1 MPLVPTKRVNM
12 TAKAR
17 ILVADDEPH
26 IRRILQFLLEQEG
39 FEVQMAE
46 DGEEAWKAV
55 ASFQPDLVL
64 LDVMMPRM
72 DGFAVLEIIRAG
84 FETARLPVILLTA
97 KGEEA
102 DKVKGLKGGANDYII
117 KPFNHDELLLR
128 VSNLLEATRRER
140 EANPLT
146 GLPGNRAIE
155 REIQARI
162 AGGRE
167 YAFMYIDI
175 DRFKSFNDHYGY
187 SMGDRAISFLA
198 GVLVGCTQ
206 KYGAGGEFVGHVGG
220 DDFVVATESKIGK
233 ALARRIIEEF
243 DAGKVDLHDPADFK
257 RGYLEVESRS
267 GSIERFPLIT
277 LTLGL
282 VNDAKGRFEHPAE
295 LSDTLAELKRFGKTT
310 EQSVVVV
317 ERRASGDEPE
327 MITSGVVAAAD
338 ETPSDESS

>member
-1 MPLVPTKRVNM
+1 M

-39 FEVQMAE
+39 FEVHMAE

-97 KGEEA
+97 KGEEQ
-102 DKVKGLKGGANDYII
+102 DKVKGLAGGANDYIV

-146 GLPGNRAIE
+146 GLPRNRAID
-155 REIQARI
+155 REVQDRI
-162 AGGRE
+162 TSDQEFG
-167 YAFMYIDI
+167 FMYIDM
-175 DRFKSFNDHYGY
+175 DRFKSFNDKYGY
-187 SMGDRAISFLA
+187 SRGDRAISFLA
-198 GVLVGCTQ
+198 GVLVGITQ
-206 KYGAGGEFVGHVGG
+206 KYGSGREFVGHVGG
-220 DDFVVATESKIGK
+220 DDFVVVATAKDAK
-233 ALARRIIEEF
+233 RLACRIIQEF
-243 DAGKVDLHDPADFK
+243 DEGKVDLHDEKDV
-257 RGYLEVESRS
+257 RNGYLEIECRS
-267 GSIERFPLIT
+267 GQIERFPLIT
-277 LTLGL
+277 LTLAL
-282 VNDAKGRFEHPAE
+282 VADCRGRFEHPAE
-295 LSDTLAELKRFGKTT
+295 LSDTLVELKRYGKTKPH
-310 EQSVVVV
+310 SVVVR
-317 ERRASGDEPE
+317 ERRSRGNKPE
-327 MITSGVVAAAD
+327 LVTIKTDAGATEDSND
-338 ETPSDESS
+338 NSDA

>member
-1 MPLVPTKRVNM
+1 M

-64 LDVMMPRM
+64 LDVMMPHM

-84 FETARLPVILLTA
+84 FETARLPVIMLTA
-97 KGEEA
+97 KGEEQ
-102 DKVKGLKGGANDYII
+102 DKVRGLKGGANDYII
-117 KPFNHDELLLR
+117 KPFNHEELLLR

-162 AGGRE
+162 SSGRE
-167 YAFMYIDI
+167 YSFMYIDI

-206 KYGAGGEFVGHVGG
+206 KYGSGWEFVGHVGG
-220 DDFVVATESKIGK
+220 DDFVVATETKIGE
-233 ALARRIIEEF
+233 AMAHRIVEEF
-243 DAGKVDLHDPADFK
+243 DEGKVDLHDPTDFK
-257 RGYLEVESRS
+257 RGYLEVESRN
-267 GSIERFPLIT
+267 GSVEHFPLIT
-277 LTLGL
+277 LTLAL
-282 VNDAKGRFEHPAE
+282 VNEAKDRFEHPAE
-295 LSDTLAELKRFGKTT
+295 LSDVLAELKRFGKTT
-310 EQSVVVV
+310 PHSVVVR
-317 ERRASGDEPE
+317 ERRAQDEKPELIISGMGESRDEKP
-327 MITSGVVAAAD
+327 D
-338 ETPSDESS
+338 DESS

>member
-1 MPLVPTKRVNM
+1 M
-12 TAKAR
+12 TTKAR

-97 KGEEA
+97 KGEEQ
-102 DKVKGLKGGANDYII
+102 DKVKGLAGGANDYIV

-146 GLPGNRAIE
+146 GLPGNRAID
-155 REIQARI
+155 REIQDRI
-162 AGGRE
+162 THDLEFG
-167 YAFMYIDI
+167 FMYIDM
-175 DRFKSFNDHYGY
+175 DRFKSFNDKYGY
-187 SMGDRAISFLA
+187 SRGDRAISFLA
-198 GVLVGCTQ
+198 GVLAGITQ
-206 KYGAGGEFVGHVGG
+206 KYGSGHEFVGHVGG
-220 DDFVVATESKIGK
+220 DDFVVVCESKDSEK
-233 ALARRIIEEF
+233 LARRIIQEF
-243 DAGKVDLHDPADFK
+243 DDGKKDLHDEGDIK
-257 RGYLEVESRS
+257 NGYLEIESRS
-267 GSIERFPLIT
+267 GQVERFPLIT
-277 LTLGL
+277 LTLAL
-282 VNDAKGRFEHPAE
+282 VQDCRGRFNHTAE
-295 LSDTLAELKRFGKTT
+295 LSDTLVELKRYGKTKPH
-310 EQSVVVV
+310 SVVVQ
-317 ERRASGDEPE
+317 ERRSAGHPPEFITINSDQASSDDPVGG
-327 MITSGVVAAAD
+327 S
-338 ETPSDESS
+338 PS

>member
-1 MPLVPTKRVNM
+1 M

-17 ILVADDEPH
+17 ILIADDEPH

-84 FETARLPVILLTA
+84 FETARLPVIMLTA
-97 KGEEA
+97 KGEEQ

-162 AGGRE
+162 SSGRE
-167 YAFMYIDI
+167 FAIMYVDI

-206 KYGAGGEFVGHVGG
+206 KYGTGWEFVGHVGG
-220 DDFVVATESKIGK
+220 DDFVVATETSIGES
-233 ALARRIIEEF
+233 LAHRIVEEF

-257 RGYLEVESRS
+257 RGFLEVENRN
-267 GSIERFPLIT
+267 GEIERFPLIT
-277 LTLGL
+277 LTLAL
-282 VNDAKGRFEHPAE
+282 VNDAKGRFDHPAE
-295 LSDTLAELKRFGKTT
+295 LSDILAELKRFGKTT
-310 EQSVVVV
+310 QESVIVRD
-317 ERRASGDEPE
+317 RRTRDGEPE
-327 MITSGVVAAAD
+327 LILSGVETSGNENPTD
-338 ETPSDESS
+338 DSSGQGRDS

>member
-1 MPLVPTKRVNM
+1 M

-72 DGFAVLEIIRAG
+72 DGFSVLEIIRAG
-84 FETARLPVILLTA
+84 FETARLPVIMLTA

-155 REIQARI
+155 REIASRI
-162 AGGRE
+162 ASGRD
-167 YAFMYIDI
+167 YSFMYIDI

-187 SMGDRAISFLA
+187 SMGDRAISFVA

-206 KYGAGGEFVGHVGG
+206 KYGSGWEFVGHVGG
-220 DDFVVATESKIGK
+220 DDFVVASDAATGET
-233 ALARRIIEEF
+233 LAQRIIEEF
-243 DAGKVDLHDPADFK
+243 DAGKVDLHDPADWA

-267 GSIERFPLIT
+267 GNVERFPLIT
-277 LTLGL
+277 LTVALIK
-282 VNDAKGRFEHPAE
+282 DAKGRFSHPAE
-295 LSDTLAELKRFGKTT
+295 LSDTLVELKRFGKTSPH
-310 EQSVVVV
+310 SVVVH
-317 ERRASGDEPE
+317 ERRARNGQPE
-327 MITSGVVAAAD
+327 MVMSGAD
-338 ETPSDESS
+338 SETLTQPGSRREE